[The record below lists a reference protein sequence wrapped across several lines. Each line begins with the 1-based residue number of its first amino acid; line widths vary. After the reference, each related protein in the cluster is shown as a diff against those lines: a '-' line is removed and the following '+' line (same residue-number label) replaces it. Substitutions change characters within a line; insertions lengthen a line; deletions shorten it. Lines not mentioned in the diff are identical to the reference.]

1 MYIHY
6 NLFAAKSNYYF
17 ILHFMAIYVLQT
29 PFDNGEYKMF
39 LLICVYNCLFQ
50 VQCTITFLYQIQR
63 LIFENISWLN
73 NKWKITEKPKPN
85 STL

>member
-1 MYIHY
+1 
-6 NLFAAKSNYYF
+6 
-17 ILHFMAIYVLQT
+17 MAFYVLQT

-50 VQCTITFLYQIQR
+50 EQSTMIFLYQIQR

-73 NKWKITEKPKPN
+73 NKCKITEKPKAN
-85 STL
+85 SSLLMNNKISAQVA